1 MEQAR
6 PLVPTIHAP
15 GFWTPVPLLS
25 LAGEESTPYS
35 PPVVHSP
42 YLIARILPAA
52 LACVAAGLL
61 AYVWSTG
68 VPAGWVP
75 PRVPLPGGDNAGDS
89 SGASPL
95 EQATLTTSGTTAG
108 DLPGAWPGF
117 RGPNRDAVSPDPTP
131 LADTWPAGEPKPLW
145 AADVGDGYAG
155 AAVRNGRVYLMDYD
169 RAAQADALRCL
180 SLADGK
186 ELWKCSYPLPI
197 KRNHGM
203 SRTVPA
209 VTDRFVVGLGPKCH
223 VSCLDAVSGKYQWGI
238 DLVRE
243 YGTTVPAWY
252 AGQCPLIDG
261 DRVILAPAGS
271 SLMIAVDLASGKV
284 LWKTPNPRAWK
295 MTHVS
300 ITPMEIAGRKT
311 YIYCGHRGVAGIA
324 ADDGS
329 ILWETSDWKISIA
342 TVATPV
348 PVPPNRIFLSGGYE
362 AGAMM
367 LEVSNGDG
375 KWQAKPAFRLDA
387 DTFGATQQTPILH
400 DNHLYGVRP
409 NGELVCLDLQGKLRW
424 ASGMSHR
431 FGLGPFLVAN
441 GKILVMN
448 DDGEL
453 TMAQATAEGFKPL
466 AQAKVLDGHDAWGP
480 MAMAGNRLI
489 VRDLT
494 RMVCLDL
501 RKK

>member
-1 MEQAR
+1 MFRSQN
-6 PLVPTIHAP
+6 
-15 GFWTPVPLLS
+15 
-25 LAGEESTPYS
+25 
-35 PPVVHSP
+35 
-42 YLIARILPAA
+42 LIARILPAA

-61 AYVWSTG
+61 VYVWATG
-68 VPAGWVP
+68 VPNGWVP
-75 PRVPLPGGDNAGDS
+75 LRVPLLGGDGAGDS
-89 SGASPL
+89 SGPSPL
-95 EQATLTTSGTTAG
+95 TKATLTTTGGTVTEA
-108 DLPGAWPGF
+108 PGAWPGF
-117 RGPNRDAVSPDPTP
+117 RGPNHDAVSPDSAP
-131 LADTWPAGEPKPLW
+131 LADTWAAGDPKPLW
-145 AADVGDGYAG
+145 AADLGDGYAG
-155 AAVRNGRVYLMDYD
+155 AAVLNSRVYLMDYD

-180 SLADGK
+180 SLAEGK
-186 ELWKCSYPLPI
+186 ELWKFSYPLSI

-209 VTDRFVVGLGPKCH
+209 VTGKFVVGLGPKCH

-271 SLMIAVDLASGKV
+271 SLMIAVDLATGKV
-284 LWKTPNPRAWK
+284 LWKTPNPLDWK

-329 ILWETSDWKISIA
+329 ILWETSEWKISIA

-348 PVPPNRIFLSGGYE
+348 PVSNNRIFLSGGYE

-367 LEVSNGDG
+367 LEISNRDG
-375 KWQAKPAFRLDA
+375 QWQAKPVFRLDA
-387 DTFGATQQTPILH
+387 DTFGATQQTPVLH
-400 DNHLYGVRP
+400 DGHLYGVRP
-409 NGELVCLDLQGKLRW
+409 NGELVCLDLKGKVLW
-424 ASGMSHR
+424 TSGMGHR

-441 GKILVMN
+441 GKIFVMN
-448 DDGEL
+448 DDGDL
-453 TMAQATAEGFKPL
+453 TMAQATPEGFTTL
-466 AQAKVLDGHDAWGP
+466 AHAKVLDGHDAWGP
-480 MAMAGNRLI
+480 MAIAGNRLL
-489 VRDLT
+489 VRDLS

>member
-1 MEQAR
+1 MLRHQ
-6 PLVPTIHAP
+6 P
-15 GFWTPVPLLS
+15 
-25 LAGEESTPYS
+25 
-35 PPVVHSP
+35 
-42 YLIARILPAA
+42 LIARCLPAA
-52 LACVAAGLL
+52 LACVAVGLL
-61 AYVWSTG
+61 VFVWATG
-68 VPAGWVP
+68 VPNGWVP
-75 PRVPLPGGDNAGDS
+75 LRVPVLGGDGAGDTT
-89 SGASPL
+89 GVSPL
-95 EQATLTTSGTTAG
+95 TKATLTTTSGSVAEV
-108 DLPGAWPGF
+108 PGSWPGF
-117 RGPNRDAVSPDPTP
+117 RGPNHDAVSPDPAP

-145 AADVGDGYAG
+145 AADLGDGYAG
-155 AAVRNGRVYLMDYD
+155 AAVFNSRVYLMDYD

-180 SLADGK
+180 SLAEGK
-186 ELWKCSYPLPI
+186 ELWKFSYPLSI

-209 VTDRFVVGLGPKCH
+209 VTGKFVVGLGPKCH

-271 SLMIAVDLASGKV
+271 SLMIAVDLATGKV
-284 LWKTPNPRAWK
+284 LWKTPNPLDWK

-329 ILWETSDWKISIA
+329 ILWETSEWKISIA

-367 LEVSNGDG
+367 LEISNQDG
-375 KWQAKPAFRLDA
+375 KFQAKPAFKLDA
-387 DTFGATQQTPILH
+387 DTFGATQQTPILQ
-400 DNHLYGVRP
+400 DGHLYGVRP
-409 NGELVCLDLQGKLRW
+409 NGELVCLDLKGKVLW
-424 ASGMSHR
+424 TSGMGHR

-441 GKILVMN
+441 GKIFVMN
-448 DDGEL
+448 DDGDL
-453 TMAQATAEGFKPL
+453 TMAQATPEGFTTL
-466 AQAKVLDGHDAWGP
+466 AHAKVLDGHDAWGP
-480 MAMAGNRLI
+480 MAIAGNRLL
-489 VRDLT
+489 VRDLS

>member
-1 MEQAR
+1 MLRHQTQ
-6 PLVPTIHAP
+6 L
-15 GFWTPVPLLS
+15 
-25 LAGEESTPYS
+25 
-35 PPVVHSP
+35 
-42 YLIARILPAA
+42 ARILPVA
-52 LACVAAGLL
+52 LACLAVGLL
-61 AYVWSTG
+61 VFVWATG
-68 VPAGWVP
+68 VPSGWVP
-75 PRVPLPGGDNAGDS
+75 LRVPLLGGD
-89 SGASPL
+89 GASDTAGPSPL
-95 EQATLTTSGTTAG
+95 TKATLTTSAATAS

-117 RGPNRDAVSPDPTP
+117 RGPNHDAVSPNSAP
-131 LADTWPAGEPKPLW
+131 LADSWPASDPQPLW
-145 AADVGDGYAG
+145 SADLGDGYAG
-155 AAVRNGRVYLMDYD
+155 AAVLHGRVYLMDYD
-169 RAAQADALRCL
+169 RTAQADALRCL

-186 ELWKCSYPLPI
+186 ELWKFSYPLPI

-209 VTDRFVVGLGPKCH
+209 VTDKFVVGLGPKCH
-223 VSCLDAVSGKYQWGI
+223 VSCLDATTGKSLWGI

-261 DRVILAPAGS
+261 DKVILAPSGS
-271 SLMIAVDLASGKV
+271 SLMIAADLATGKII
-284 LWKTPNPRAWK
+284 WKTPNPHDWK

-348 PVPPNRIFLSGGYE
+348 PVPPNKIFLSGGYE

-367 LEVSNGDG
+367 LEVSNQNG
-375 KWQAKPAFRLDA
+375 KWAAKPAFKLDA

-400 DNHLYGVRP
+400 DGHLYGVRP
-409 NGELVCLDLQGKLRW
+409 NGELVCLDLQGKVLW

-431 FGLGPFLVAN
+431 FGLGPFLIAN
-441 GKILVMN
+441 NKIFVMN
-448 DDGEL
+448 DDGDL
-453 TMAQATAEGFKPL
+453 TMAQATPDSFKLL
-466 AQAKVLDGHDAWGP
+466 AHAKVLDGHDAWGP
-480 MAMAGNRLI
+480 MAIADTRLL

-494 RMVCLDL
+494 RIVCLDL